1 MTEQSPEKPKIIV
14 DEDWK
19 SQVQKEKEALQQQ
32 QSGAAAGEGAQHSKP
47 ADQAQHQ
54 YPPATLPVLL
64 STLAT
69 EAMVALGQIPHPAT
83 NQPQVD
89 LAGARHFI
97 DTLEMLEQKT
107 AGNRTPQE
115 SQMLERILHELRMV
129 YVSVSG

>member
-1 MTEQSPEKPKIIV
+1 MTEQSPDKPKIIV

-32 QSGAAAGEGAQHSKP
+32 QSGAAAGEGAPRSKP